1 MRPRIQIFHLDFKTV
16 RISRVV
22 GIKEGKIF
30 AIAIADRGIPGG
42 GSALV
47 VFEPNHPQ
55 PSIALK
61 ILQDRPAL
69 VGRTVIDCD
78 ELPVTKSLCQ
88 NAPNRFLQ
96 KSFAVVHRHDDR
108 DSWHTVS

>member
-1 MRPRIQIFHLDFKTV
+1 MRPRIQIFYLDFKTT

-22 GIKEGKIF
+22 GVQEGKIF

-42 GSALV
+42 RSALV
-47 VFEPNHPQ
+47 LLEPNHAQ

-69 VGRTVIDCD
+69 VSGTVIDCN
-78 ELPVTKSLCQ
+78 EFPVTKSLCQ

-96 KSFAVVHRHDDR
+96 EPFAVVH
-108 DSWHTVS
+108 